1 MILGQV
7 LNVVIAVVLLGIL
20 IVIHEGGHFL
30 LARLSGMR
38 VDRFS
43 IGFGPPI
50 FKFQRGETTYQLSV
64 IPLGG
69 FVQIAGLNPGDDSL
83 AEDDP
88 RSYVNRPVYQRVLTI
103 FAGPATNYVFAALLM
118 AFIFAVWGGVVPAST
133 PSVGELIK
141 GRPAEAAGLQVEDE
155 IISINQHP
163 VKDTADVA
171 SLIDRSKGAPVH
183 VVVRRQQELRE
194 FDIKPAQDSDGKWR
208 IGLALTNNEVRQPLP
223 LGSALVEG
231 LRWPYEQ
238 TVLILH
244 SLVDIFRGKQKAEFS
259 GPVGIV
265 GVMTRHIARGPL
277 KMLEIMAAI
286 SVSLGLFNL
295 LPFPALDGGR
305 LAFLVVEG
313 ISRRRVNQ
321 HLEQMVHVGGIL
333 VLFAFLIY
341 VTFGHDLNIRSW
353 LHR

>member
-1 MILGQV
+1 MGQV
-7 LNVVIAVVLLGIL
+7 LNVIIAIVLLGIL

-30 LARLSGMR
+30 VARLSGMR

-43 IGFGPPI
+43 IGFGPAL
-50 FKFQRGETTYQLSV
+50 FKFQRGETTYQLSA

-69 FVQIAGLNPGDDSL
+69 FVQIAGLNPGDESL

-88 RSYVNRPVYQRVLTI
+88 RSYVNRPVYQRLLTI
-103 FAGPATNYVFAALLM
+103 FAGPGTNYVFAALLM
-118 AFIFAVWGGVVPAST
+118 ATIFAGWGVPAPGKT
-133 PSVGELIK
+133 PMVGELVK
-141 GRPAEAAGLQVEDE
+141 GRPAEAAGLQAEDE
-155 IISINQHP
+155 IVSINQRQ
-163 VKDTADVA
+163 VKDTAEVV

-194 FDIKPAQDSDGKWR
+194 FDIQPVQEKDGKWR
-208 IGLALTNNEVRQPLP
+208 IGLALAVATVRQPLP
-223 LGSALVEG
+223 FGTAVVEG
-231 LRWPYEQ
+231 LTWPYEY
-238 TVLILH
+238 TLDILH
-244 SLVDIFRGKQKAEFS
+244 NLADIFRGKQKAEFS

-265 GVMTRHIARGPL
+265 GVMTKQIARGPVR
-277 KMLEIMAAI
+277 MLEIMAAI

-313 ISRRRVNQ
+313 VSRRRVNQ

-333 VLFAFLIY
+333 VLFAFLLY
-341 VTFGHDLNIRSW
+341 VTFGHDLPIGRW
-353 LHR
+353 FRR